1 MPFWLL
7 AGLAAGLA
15 MDALAVAI
23 GVSIRLRTTT
33 PRQVFR
39 LSFHFGLFQA
49 LMPLLGWASGRFAA
63 EFVSSIDHWVAFV
76 LLVFIGGRAIKDALA
91 DKDDE
96 ERLRSDPTRG
106 MSLVSLS
113 LATSMDAFAVGLSF
127 AMLSV
132 NVWYA
137 AAVIGLITG
146 GLTVLGM
153 LFGGFLGRRF
163 GTVMEIFGGII
174 LIGIGLK
181 VLVDHL
187 MDEGG
192 LF

>member
-49 LMPLLGWASGRFAA
+49 LMPLLGWASGTFAA
-63 EFVSSIDHWVAFV
+63 EFVSGIDHWLAFA
-76 LLVFIGGRAIKDALA
+76 LLAFIGGRAIRDALA
-91 DKDDE
+91 DKEDE
-96 ERLRSDPTRG
+96 EWLRSDPTRG

-153 LFGGFLGRRF
+153 LFGSFLGRRF

-181 VLVDHL
+181 VLADHL
-187 MDEGG
+187 MD
-192 LF
+192 